1 VNYSPNGELSAGF
14 WHADCSFELDPD
26 RATMAHDG
34 RIQQPKPNN
43 NKMQNYCKNIG
54 ALAAAS
60 ALVAGTASAGTPA
73 APAPAPAPAAE
84 SSVAYDL
91 HVGYTSEYLFRGLNL
106 GQDLVEAG
114 VNVKTEYNGIG
125 LSAGAWYGSYDNS
138 NGPYSEVDVDELDIY
153 AEVSKDFGFATAA
166 VGYIYY
172 MNEDAYSKNGVGDWW
187 GTSDAQEVYFSLSR
201 DLGFAKASLTYFW
214 DIELDNDGYT
224 ELALTR
230 AFALNNCLTLN
241 VGTNVGYL
249 WEQGQATAW
258 TTKVGLDWAF
268 VEKAKLTPF
277 VALSVALSDDWDT
290 SYDGS
295 KNEFVAGSMLSVS
308 F

>member
-1 VNYSPNGELSAGF
+1 
-14 WHADCSFELDPD
+14 
-26 RATMAHDG
+26 
-34 RIQQPKPNN
+34 
-43 NKMQNYCKNIG
+43 MQNYCKNIG

-60 ALVAGTASAGTPA
+60 ALVAGTALAGSPT
-73 APAPAPAPAAE
+73 APAPAPAPAAD
-84 SSVAYDL
+84 SSVAYNL
-91 HVGYTSEYLFRGLNL
+91 HVGYTSEYLWRGLNL

-114 VNVKTEYNGIG
+114 FNMKTEYNGLGI
-125 LSAGAWYGSYDNS
+125 SAGAWYGSYDTGYYNRQL
-138 NGPYSEVDVDELDIY
+138 GTIREVDVDELDLY

-172 MNEDAYSKNGVGDWW
+172 FNEEAASQNGYPGLDDSQEAYV
-187 GTSDAQEVYFSLSR
+187 SLSR
-201 DLGFAKASLTYFW
+201 DLGFAKASLAYYW
-214 DIELDNDGYT
+214 DIEGDNDGYT

-230 AFALNNCLTLN
+230 DFALTSCLTLN

-249 WEQGQATAW
+249 FEQGQATAW

-290 SYDGS
+290 AYDGS
-295 KNEFVAGSMLSVS
+295 GNEFVAGSMLSVS